1 MRTSVSVLDTH
12 AADSALAIHDNA
24 GPTADPSLGYRIGVL
39 VLLLVLKLPLPWLLL
54 ASTAWWL
61 WGRLQR

>member
-1 MRTSVSVLDTH
+1 MPLIPRWRYMTPQAGQETRR
-12 AADSALAIHDNA
+12 LAIC
-24 GPTADPSLGYRIGVL
+24 IGVL

-54 ASTAWWL
+54 AGAAWWL

>member
-1 MRTSVSVLDTH
+1 MPLIPRWRYMTTQ
-12 AADSALAIHDNA
+12 ARQQTRRLAI
-24 GPTADPSLGYRIGVL
+24 GSGVL

-54 ASTAWWL
+54 ASAAWWL

>member
-12 AADSALAIHDNA
+12 AADSALAIHDTQA
-24 GPTADPSLGYRIGVL
+24 RQQTRRLAIGIGVL

-54 ASTAWWL
+54 AGAAWWL